1 MTESVEQ
8 NQQPKLP
15 DVSLWHVLT
24 NNTEELAAGELV
36 DYIGRLNESPEFR
49 KGEILN
55 LLALL
60 QNVLAHAGEE
70 TPGDAV
76 AQLGA
81 GHVVLMA
88 HTLLRRLD

>member
-1 MTESVEQ
+1 MTEESK
-8 NQQPKLP
+8 QQLP
-15 DVSLWHVLT
+15 SVSLWHVLT
-24 NNTEELAAGELV
+24 DSAEEMAGGELPG
-36 DYIGRLNESPEFR
+36 YIERLNESPQFR
-49 KGEILN
+49 RGELTN
-55 LLALL
+55 LLGLL
-60 QNVLAHAGEE
+60 QNTLAQAADE